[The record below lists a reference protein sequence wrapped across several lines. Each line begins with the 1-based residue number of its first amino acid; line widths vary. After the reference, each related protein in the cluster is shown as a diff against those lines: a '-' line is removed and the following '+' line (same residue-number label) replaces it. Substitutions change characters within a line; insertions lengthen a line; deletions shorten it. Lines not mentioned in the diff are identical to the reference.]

1 MRGASGYAVRSGGG
15 FHGCGLDIRKYLDVG
30 LFERMRGVRGG
41 SCELI
46 DKSIAILDF
55 RVDGEEGVMGV

>member
-15 FHGCGLDIRKYLDVG
+15 FHGCGLGIRKYFDVG

-41 SCELI
+41 SCALI

-55 RVDGEEGVMGV
+55 LCGGDGKEDER